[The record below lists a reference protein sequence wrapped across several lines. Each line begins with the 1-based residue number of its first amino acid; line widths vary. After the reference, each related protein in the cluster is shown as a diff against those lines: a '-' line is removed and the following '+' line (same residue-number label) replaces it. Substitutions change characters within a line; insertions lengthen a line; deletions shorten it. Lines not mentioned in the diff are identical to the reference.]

1 MSDYRIK
8 VNIRNNRLLEALEK
22 KGYINNG
29 NPSVLKFCKSH
40 GLDYNRTNL
49 LFSGKVSPINQLNQ
63 LTSTAKRVLDY
74 LDLTIEQAFTEKQLK
89 GFAKNT
95 YVIKVKESEL
105 TQLVNN
111 SKSLEI
117 KMMES
122 ETNKIVNNCMD
133 VSLKLG
139 ERYQKVWDGVNGG
152 KTLNS
157 IGEELG
163 ITRQRVDQ
171 MYNKI
176 QEQIKKQIINKKR
189 KLLNAGIKEVY
200 PKVDI

>member
-22 KGYINNG
+22 KGYTNNG
-29 NPSVLKFCKSH
+29 NASVLKFCKAH
-40 GLDYNRTNL
+40 GLDYIGTNL
-49 LFSGKVSPINQLNQ
+49 IFSGKRSP
-63 LTSTAKRVLDY
+63 LTTKGHLTPTAIEILDY
-74 LDLTIEQAFTEKQLK
+74 LDLTVEQAFTEKQLK

-95 YVIKVKESEL
+95 YIIKVKESEL

-176 QEQIKKQIINKKR
+176 QEQIKKQIINNKR